1 MNWTMLW
8 RDILVGLLIAGALGA
23 LVPDDFWKAFFL
35 VNHPVLASVWGAIV
49 GPRLPSSP
57 SPAQG
62 KRSVRGRIVERR
74 DKLRRRCR
82 LHLR

>member
-49 GPRLPSSP
+49 GPLMAIISFTCS
-57 SPAQG
+57 G
-62 KRSVRGRIVERR
+62 ETFRSRPYCGTAG
-74 DKLRRRCR
+74 
-82 LHLR
+82 